1 MSLRWWKAT
10 SLLLVISLFIT
21 SCGSSIFAGDAGVQ
35 QAAQEALPK
44 PPLTIAKDSSAPIP
58 ALNAEDYEPPQ
69 PPVRPFSVSAAL
81 FPQTAAANNL
91 PDARLVGAAPDVAP
105 TPLPVP
111 AGPSFEWS
119 KTDNYLVLGTDH
131 RPGWTSWRTDVVIV
145 VGVDRANNRL
155 AVFSIPRD
163 TYVQIPGYGWGR
175 INQVDYMGER
185 SSPNGGGPKL
195 VSQVLQ
201 NTLGISTNHWVRVRM
216 DGFIDVVNAVGG
228 VTVHLDCP
236 FYEPIFNLNT
246 NAWDYFALPAGD
258 VWMDGDTAYWFV
270 RLRYRE
276 SDIGRNRRQRQFL
289 WALRDQVTKTNLLA
303 KFPDLYGAF
312 QSTFTTDMSV
322 FEMLDLMTWGTNLDA
337 ASVRAGGLSLS
348 DLQSYTTAEGA
359 SVLRIGDPG
368 RVRAVVEGIWNAP
381 AMVDANRQDTTRCQ
395 PLPAGITFN
404 TAENMPDL
412 TAVDPDAAGAPAAV
426 AENAAPPA
434 DATATPAPEQPAE
447 QPTPEQPPAEQPAE
461 QPTPEPAATEQPVAE
476 QPEAPAAPVDA
487 GLTLP
492 TPTPAPQ
499 ASLLLPTPTPG
510 PVGLSDLPPV
520 GGG

>member
-10 SLLLVISLFIT
+10 SLLLVLSLFIS
-21 SCGSSIFAGDAGVQ
+21 SCGPSVFAGEAGVQ
-35 QAAQEALPK
+35 QAAQDALPK
-44 PPLTIAKDSSAPIP
+44 PPLAIAKGSSNPIP
-58 ALNAEDYEPPQ
+58 ALNAEDFQ
-69 PPVRPFSVSAAL
+69 PPLPPVQPFSVSAAL
-81 FPQTAAANNL
+81 FPQTAAGNDQ
-91 PDARLVGAAPDVAP
+91 PDALLVGAPPSVAP

-175 INQVDYMGER
+175 INQVDFIGEKA
-185 SSPNGGGPKL
+185 SPNGGGPQL

-201 NTLGISTNHWVRVRM
+201 EALGISTNHWVRVRM

-236 FYEPIFNLNT
+236 FYEPIFNLDT

-289 WALRDQVTKTNLLA
+289 WALRDQVSKTNLLTR
-303 KFPDLYGAF
+303 FPELYGAF

-337 ASVRAGGLSLS
+337 ANVRAGGLSLG
-348 DLQSYTTAEGA
+348 DLQSFTTAEGA

-368 RVRAVVEGIWNAP
+368 HVRSVVEGVWAAP
-381 AMVDANRQDTTRCQ
+381 AMVDANRQDTNRCQ
-395 PLPAGITFN
+395 PLPPGVTFN
-404 TAENMPDL
+404 TASTTPDL
-412 TAVDPDAAGAPAAV
+412 SAIDLDAAGVAPEGAPAAGGAVQPPVAEGAPPPAAGAPTETPAG
-426 AENAAPPA
+426 APAP
-434 DATATPAPEQPAE
+434 ATPA
-447 QPTPEQPPAEQPAE
+447 TPESVAMPVATPPAAE
-461 QPTPEPAATEQPVAE
+461 SGLPEPTA
-476 QPEAPAAPVDA
+476 
-487 GLTLP
+487 
-492 TPTPAPQ
+492 TPAPQ
-499 ASLLLPTPTPG
+499 ASLLLPTPTPA
-510 PVGLSDLPPV
+510 PVGVSDLPPA

>member
-10 SLLLVISLFIT
+10 SGMLVLSLFIS
-21 SCGSSIFAGDAGVQ
+21 SCGPSIFAGDAGVQ
-35 QAAQEALPK
+35 QAAQDALPK
-44 PPLTIAKDSSAPIP
+44 PPLAITKGSSDPLP
-58 ALNAEDYEPPQ
+58 ALNAEDYRPPQ

-81 FPQTAAANNL
+81 FPETAAANAQ
-91 PDARLVGAAPDVAP
+91 PDALLVGAPPAVAP
-105 TPLPVP
+105 TPLPAP
-111 AGPSFEWS
+111 IGPSFEWS

-163 TYVQIPGYGWGR
+163 TYVDIPGYGYGR
-175 INQVDYMGER
+175 INQVDFIGEKA
-185 SSPNGGGPKL
+185 SPGGGGPKL

-201 NTLGISTNHWVRVRM
+201 NMLGISTNHWVRVRM
-216 DGFIDVVNAVGG
+216 DGFIDVVNSVGG

-289 WALRDQVTKTNLLA
+289 WALRDQVSKTNLLA
-303 KFPDLYGAF
+303 KFPELYGAF

-322 FEMLDLMTWGTNLDA
+322 LEMLDLMNWGTNLDA
-337 ASVRAGGLSLS
+337 GSVRAGGLGLN

-359 SVLRIGDPG
+359 SVLRIADPAH
-368 RVRAVVEGIWNAP
+368 VRAVAEGIWSAP
-381 AMVDANRQDTTRCQ
+381 AMVDANRQDATHCQ
-395 PLPAGITFN
+395 PLPAGVTFN
-404 TAENMPDL
+404 TASTTPDL
-412 TAVDPDAAGAPAAV
+412 SAVDPEAAGVAPAGAPA
-426 AENAAPPA
+426 PA
-434 DATATPAPEQPAE
+434 DGAQPASTDVAAQPADGS
-447 QPTPEQPPAEQPAE
+447 QPTDGNQQPAAE
-461 QPTPEPAATEQPVAE
+461 PSPTSESVAMPAATPTADSSL
-476 QPEAPAAPVDA
+476 P
-487 GLTLP
+487 LP
-492 TPTPAPQ
+492 TATPAPQ
-499 ASLLLPTPTPG
+499 ASSLLLPTATPA
-510 PVGLSDLPPV
+510 PVSISGLPPTN
-520 GGG
+520 GG

>member
-1 MSLRWWKAT
+1 M
-10 SLLLVISLFIT
+10 
-21 SCGSSIFAGDAGVQ
+21 
-35 QAAQEALPK
+35 
-44 PPLTIAKDSSAPIP
+44 
-58 ALNAEDYEPPQ
+58 
-69 PPVRPFSVSAAL
+69 
-81 FPQTAAANNL
+81 
-91 PDARLVGAAPDVAP
+91 AP

-175 INQVDYMGER
+175 INQVDYLGEKA
-185 SSPNGGGPKL
+185 SPGGGGPKL

-201 NTLGISTNHWVRVRM
+201 EMLGISTNHWVRVRM

-289 WALRDQVTKTNLLA
+289 WALRDQVSKTNLLA
-303 KFPDLYGAF
+303 KFPELYGAF
-312 QSTFTTDMSV
+312 QSTFTTDMGV
-322 FEMLDLMTWGTNLDA
+322 LDMLDLMNWGTNLDA
-337 ASVRAGGLSLS
+337 ANVRAGGLSLS

-359 SVLRIGDPG
+359 SVLRIADPG
-368 RVRAVVEGIWNAP
+368 HVRAVVEGVWSAP

-404 TAENMPDL
+404 TTSTTPDL
-412 TAVDPDAAGAPAAV
+412 SAVDLDAAGVAPDGAAPVAADGTQPAPIDGGAPAA
-426 AENAAPPA
+426 ADGAQPAPTDGGAPPPA
-434 DATATPAPEQPAE
+434 DGA
-447 QPTPEQPPAEQPAE
+447 QPPAAEAPA
-461 QPTPEPAATEQPVAE
+461 TPESVAMPAATP
-476 QPEAPAAPVDA
+476 PAADG
-487 GLTLP
+487 GLALAHADTSTTGIVAAAADPHARARQPL
-492 TPTPAPQ
+492 
-499 ASLLLPTPTPG
+499 
-510 PVGLSDLPPV
+510 GLSTGRRRLIPCVSCAARTPSCGSRGHALV
-520 GGG
+520 PELL

>member
-10 SLLLVISLFIT
+10 SILLVISLFIT
-21 SCGSSIFAGDAGVQ
+21 SCAPGIFAGQAGVQ
-35 QAAQEALPK
+35 QAAQEALSK
-44 PPLTIAKDSSAPIP
+44 PPLLIAKDSSNPIP
-58 ALNAEDYEPPQ
+58 ALNAEDIKPPK

-81 FPQTAAANNL
+81 FPEVAAANHL
-91 PDARLVGAAPDVAP
+91 PDAMLVGVAPDIAP

-119 KTDNYLVLGTDH
+119 GTDNYLILGTDH

-175 INQVDYMGER
+175 INQVDFIGEK

-201 NTLGISTNHWVRVRM
+201 DTLGISTNHWVRVRM

-258 VWMDGDTAYWFV
+258 VWMDGDTAFWFV

-289 WALRDQVTKTNLLA
+289 WALRDQVLKTNLLA

-322 FEMLDLMTWGTNLDA
+322 FDMLDLINWSTNLDA
-337 ASVRAGGLSLS
+337 ANVRAGGLSLS

-359 SVLRIGDPG
+359 SVLRIADPA
-368 RVRAVVEGIWNAP
+368 RVRSVVDSIWAAP
-381 AMVDANRQDTTRCQ
+381 AMVDANRQDTSRCQ

-404 TAENMPDL
+404 TAESMPDL
-412 TAVDPDAAGAPAAV
+412 SSVNPDAAGVGPANGATPAPDQA
-426 AENAAPPA
+426 
-434 DATATPAPEQPAE
+434 ATPAPEQQSAG
-447 QPTPEQPPAEQPAE
+447 QPA
-461 QPTPEPAATEQPVAE
+461 TVQPVAE
-476 QPEAPAAPVDA
+476 QPVAPEAPATPA
-487 GLTLP
+487 GPGLALP

-499 ASLLLPTPTPG
+499 ASSLLLPTPTPG
-510 PVGLSDLPPV
+510 PISISDVPPA
-520 GGG
+520 GGS

>member
-21 SCGSSIFAGDAGVQ
+21 SCGPSIFAGEAGVQ
-35 QAAQEALPK
+35 QAAQDALPK
-44 PPLTIAKDSSAPIP
+44 PPLLIAKGSSDPIP
-58 ALNAEDYEPPQ
+58 ALNAENFEPPQ

-81 FPQTAAANNL
+81 FPQTAATNAQ
-91 PDARLVGAAPDVAP
+91 PDALLLGAPPAVAP

-145 VGVDRANNRL
+145 VGVDRSNNRL

-175 INQVDYMGER
+175 INQVDFIGEKA
-185 SSPNGGGPKL
+185 SPGGGGPKL

-201 NTLGISTNHWVRVRM
+201 ETLGISTNHWVRVRM
-216 DGFIDVVNAVGG
+216 DGFIDVVNSVGG

-236 FYEPIFNLNT
+236 FYEPIFNLDT

-289 WALRDQVTKTNLLA
+289 WALRDQVSKTNMLA
-303 KFPDLYGAF
+303 RFPELYGAF
-312 QSTFTTDMSV
+312 QSTFMTDMSV
-322 FEMLDLMTWGTNLDA
+322 FEMLDLMSWGTNLDA

-348 DLQSYTTAEGA
+348 DLQSFTTAEGA
-359 SVLRIGDPG
+359 SVLRVGDPA
-368 RVRAVVEGIWNAP
+368 RVRSVVEGIWNAP

-395 PLPAGITFN
+395 PLPPGVTFN
-404 TAENMPDL
+404 TEGATLDL
-412 TAVDPDAAGAPAAV
+412 SSVDLEQAGI
-426 AENAAPPA
+426 APPA
-434 DATATPAPEQPAE
+434 TPQAGDPNAVQTPESVAMPPATPPA
-447 QPTPEQPPAEQPAE
+447 
-461 QPTPEPAATEQPVAE
+461 
-476 QPEAPAAPVDA
+476 VDG
-487 GLTLP
+487 GLPLP

-499 ASLLLPTPTPG
+499 ASSLVLPTPTPA
-510 PVGLSDLPPV
+510 PVSVSDLPPA

>member
-1 MSLRWWKAT
+1 MSLRRWQAT

-21 SCGSSIFAGDAGVQ
+21 SCGSSIFAGEAGVQ

-44 PPLTIAKDSSAPIP
+44 PPLTIAKTSSAPLP
-58 ALNAEDYEPPQ
+58 ALNATEFVPPR
-69 PPVRPFSVSAAL
+69 PPLRPFSVSAAL
-81 FPQTAAANNL
+81 FPQAAAANRR
-91 PDARLVGAAPDVAP
+91 PDALLVGAAPAVAP
-105 TPLPVP
+105 TPLPAPVGP
-111 AGPSFEWS
+111 AFEWS

-163 TYVQIPGYGWGR
+163 TYVQIPNYGWGR
-175 INQVDYMGER
+175 INQVDYLGEKAN
-185 SSPNGGGPKL
+185 PNGGGPQL
-195 VSQVLQ
+195 VSQVLEA
-201 NTLGISTNHWVRVRM
+201 NLGVSTNHWVRIRM

-289 WALRDQVTKTNLLA
+289 WALRDQVSKTNLLA
-303 KFPDLYGAF
+303 RFPDLYGAF

-322 FEMLDLMTWGTNLDA
+322 FEMLDMMNWGTNLDA
-337 ASVRAGGLSLS
+337 ASVRAGGLGLS

-359 SVLRIGDPG
+359 SVLRIADPG
-368 RVRAVVEGIWNAP
+368 RVRAVVESVWAAP
-381 AMVDANRQDTTRCQ
+381 AMVDANRQDATHCQ
-395 PLPAGITFN
+395 PLPPGITFN
-404 TAENMPDL
+404 TAGDTIDL
-412 TAVDPDAAGAPAAV
+412 ASIDLEKAGQAPPNAADAAATPDPATAGAAETPNPEQPTEAAPATPESIAMPLATLA
-426 AENAAPPA
+426 AENAL
-434 DATATPAPEQPAE
+434 
-447 QPTPEQPPAEQPAE
+447 PTPTSGPHASA
-461 QPTPEPAATEQPVAE
+461 
-476 QPEAPAAPVDA
+476 
-487 GLTLP
+487 LLLP
-492 TPTPAPQ
+492 TPTPAP
-499 ASLLLPTPTPG
+499 
-510 PVGLSDLPPV
+510 VGMGDLPPAE
-520 GGG
+520 GG

>member
-1 MSLRWWKAT
+1 MSLRPWKAT

-21 SCGSSIFAGDAGVQ
+21 SCGSTIFAGDAGVQ
-35 QAAQEALPK
+35 QAAEESLPK
-44 PPLTIAKDSSAPIP
+44 PPLTIAKNSSAPIP
-58 ALNAEDYEPPQ
+58 ALNAEDYQPPK

-81 FPQTAAANNL
+81 FPQTAAANDL
-91 PDARLVGAAPDVAP
+91 PDALLVGAAPDVAP

-175 INQVDYMGER
+175 INQVDFIGEK
-185 SSPNGGGPKL
+185 SEPNGGGPKL

-201 NTLGISTNHWVRVRM
+201 ATLGISTNHWVRVRM

-303 KFPDLYGAF
+303 QFPELYGAF

-322 FEMLDLMTWGTNLDA
+322 FEMLDLMNWGVNLDA

-359 SVLRIGDPG
+359 SVLRIADPG
-368 RVRAVVEGIWNAP
+368 RVRGVVEGIWAAP
-381 AMVDANRQDTTRCQ
+381 AMVDANRQDTARCQ
-395 PLPAGITFN
+395 PLPPGITFN

-412 TAVDPDAAGAPAAV
+412 TAVDPDADPAAVASPAAV

-434 DATATPAPEQPAE
+434 DAAATPAPEQPA
-447 QPTPEQPPAEQPAE
+447 PEQAATDQPA
-461 QPTPEPAATEQPVAE
+461 AEQPVAE
-476 QPEAPAAPVDA
+476 QPAAPEPPTDG
-487 GLTLP
+487 GLVLPTP

-499 ASLLLPTPTPG
+499 ASLLLPTPTPA
-510 PVGLSDLPPV
+510 PVGLSDLPPT

>member
-1 MSLRWWKAT
+1 MSSRAFKAT
-10 SLLLVISLFIT
+10 SLLLVISLLIT
-21 SCGSSIFAGDAGVQ
+21 SCGSGIFAGETGVR
-35 QAAQEALPK
+35 QAAEESLPK

-58 ALNAEDYEPPQ
+58 ALNAEDYKPPK

-81 FPQTAAANNL
+81 FPQTAAANDL
-91 PDARLVGAAPDVAP
+91 PDALLVGAAPDVAP

-111 AGPSFEWS
+111 VGPSFEWS

-175 INQVDYMGER
+175 INQVDYIGEKANG
-185 SSPNGGGPKL
+185 SGGGPQL

-201 NTLGISTNHWVRVRM
+201 DTLGISTNHWVRVRM

-289 WALRDQVTKTNLLA
+289 WALRDQVTKTNLLV
-303 KFPDLYGAF
+303 KFPELYGAF

-322 FEMLDLMTWGTNLDA
+322 LEMLDLMNWGTQLDA
-337 ASVRAGGLSLS
+337 ASVRAGGLNLS

-359 SVLRIGDPG
+359 SVLRIADAGH
-368 RVRAVVEGIWNAP
+368 VRAVVDSVWSAP
-381 AMVDANRQDTTRCQ
+381 AMVDANRQDTTHCQ

-404 TAENMPDL
+404 TASTAPDL
-412 TAVDPDAAGAPAAV
+412 TAVDLDADPAAAPSPAAV

-434 DATATPAPEQPAE
+434 DAAATPVPDQPADQAVEQPAD
-447 QPTPEQPPAEQPAE
+447 QPTDQPTDQPAE
-461 QPTPEPAATEQPVAE
+461 G
-476 QPEAPAAPVDA
+476 D
-487 GLTLP
+487 GLVLP

-499 ASLLLPTPTPG
+499 VSLLPTPTPA
-510 PVGLSDLPPV
+510 PVGLSDLPPA
-520 GGG
+520 GG